1 MSFDRE
7 SKMENM
13 NWKNLII
20 VLIIPFL
27 ILLKPEFS
35 QQITGVLDPENE
47 DEIKLNRLLPPDQI
61 MDAAGVTQGMVVAEI
76 GSGRGRFVVHLAIR
90 VGEVGKIYAQD
101 IDKGALRHVEYRCE
115 KWGLNNVETLRGDIT
130 DPKLPPAEMDLVFV
144 VSSYH
149 HFEDPVPL
157 LEKARAALKTDGR
170 LVIAEWLPW
179 NKNDREGTTP
189 EDIEVQ
195 MKSAGYELIS
205 TQKLEVDKP
214 LNIYIF
220 GINPMVIS
228 EPLFLRPLSFR

>member
-7 SKMENM
+7 SKMKNM
-13 NWKNLII
+13 NRKNLII
-20 VLIIPFL
+20 LLIIAFL

-35 QQITGVLDPENE
+35 RQITGVFDPENE

-76 GSGRGRFVVHLAIR
+76 GSAHGRFVVHLAIR
-90 VGEVGKIYAQD
+90 VGEAGKIYAQD
-101 IDKGALRHVEYRCE
+101 IDKGALRHVESRCE
-115 KWGLNNVETLRGDIT
+115 KWGLLNVETIKGDVT
-130 DPKLPPAEMDLVFV
+130 DPKLPIGELDLIMV

-149 HFEDPVPL
+149 HFKDPMAL
-157 LEKARAALKTDGR
+157 LQKAKSALKADGK

-189 EDIEVQ
+189 EDMEAQ

-205 TQKLEVDKP
+205 TEKLEVDKP

-220 GINPMVIS
+220 
-228 EPLFLRPLSFR
+228 RK